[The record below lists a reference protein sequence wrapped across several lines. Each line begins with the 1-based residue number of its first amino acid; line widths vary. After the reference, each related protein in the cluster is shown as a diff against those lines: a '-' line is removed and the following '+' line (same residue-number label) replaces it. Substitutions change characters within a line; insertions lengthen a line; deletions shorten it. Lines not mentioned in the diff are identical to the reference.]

1 MLTLIDRIVSAG
13 SPTAALKRAIQLDEA
28 GQHRRAFN
36 LFSRA
41 ARAGLPEAQFWV
53 GRAYLK
59 GAGVPV
65 SRRDGAAWLERAA
78 QAGWVEAQT
87 LLATLFL
94 YGLAGKGT
102 KATPGSPLF
111 IRGVGPATDEPDF
124 PAAMKWARQGA
135 EGGSAEA
142 QALLGYI
149 LTSGPDDLRNLAEAD
164 QWYDR
169 SAAANCPQGH
179 LGRGLSLLRSA
190 TDHEGHA
197 AAASVLK
204 KAADSGLPTALYL
217 LGVMHE
223 RGAGVAPSIEKSA
236 TFYKAAAEKNV
247 RSGQARWGLALLEG
261 RGVPRNPVEGESWLR
276 RAANAGDRE
285 AAALVGDIYA
295 RGGDLPPNYAEAA
308 IWYNR
313 AAEAG
318 HAAAARALGLLFLTG
333 AGVHRDPEEAGRW
346 FRRAAEGGDRQAQ
359 ADLANLLLSGAGS
372 NEDGQR
378 TRELFEQ
385 AAGSG
390 DLVAAFNLG
399 VCLAEGVG
407 VERDDRRAM
416 LWLRRAADGVVN
428 AQYWYGRMLAEGR
441 GIEPDPAEGPR
452 VDRARPPRPACWTR
466 RSRSPKWR

>member
-1 MLTLIDRIVSAG
+1 MLKLFDRVVAVG
-13 SPTAALKRAIQLDEA
+13 SPAAALRRAIALDEL
-28 GQHRRAFN
+28 GLHDRAFP
-36 LFSRA
+36 LFTKA
-41 ARAGLPEAQFWV
+41 AKAGLAEAQFWV

-65 SRRDGAAWLERAA
+65 SRRDGAAWLERAG
-78 QAGWVEAQT
+78 QGGWVEAQT
-87 LLATLFL
+87 LLATLYL
-94 YGLAGKGT
+94 YGLTGRGQKIGGA
-102 KATPGSPLF
+102 LF
-111 IRGVGPATDEPDF
+111 VRGMGPTNDEPDF
-124 PAAMKWARQGA
+124 PEALRWSRLGA
-135 EGGSAEA
+135 ENGSAEA

-149 LTSGPDDLRNLAEAD
+149 LTSGPEELRNLPEAD
-164 QWYDR
+164 EWYAK
-169 SAAANCPQGH
+169 SAKADCPQGH
-179 LGRGLSLLRSA
+179 LGLGLSRLREA
-190 TDHEGHA
+190 HDEAAQTA
-197 AAASVLK
+197 AAASLK
-204 KAADSGLPTALYL
+204 RAADAGLPTALYL

-223 RGAGVAPSIEKSA
+223 RGSGMPVSLERAAEYYKASAEKS
-236 TFYKAAAEKNV
+236 V

-261 RGVPRNPVEGESWLR
+261 RGVTKNPVEGESWLR

-313 AAEAG
+313 AAESG

-346 FRRAAEGGDRQAQ
+346 FRRAAEGGDKQAQ
-359 ADLANLLLSGAGS
+359 ADLANLLLSGNGS
-372 NEDGQR
+372 IEDGER

-407 VERDDRRAM
+407 VSVTT
-416 LWLRRAADGVVN
+416 GVPCSGCAV
-428 AQYWYGRMLAEGR
+428 
-441 GIEPDPAEGPR
+441 
-452 VDRARPPRPACWTR
+452 PPMA
-466 RSRSPKWR
+466 